1 MFSALNITEQ
11 STLFH
16 ASDLR
21 SDENLTFCP
30 EVRYNNN
37 AMADDFDSSGYL
49 EPVDGVSQLGLA
61 PGFGDYGT
69 EIADNRW
76 PEPHFQVLSFGNEG
90 PKAV

>member
-1 MFSALNITEQ
+1 
-11 STLFH
+11 
-16 ASDLR
+16 
-21 SDENLTFCP
+21 
-30 EVRYNNN
+30 
-37 AMADDFDSSGYL
+37 MADDFDSSGYL